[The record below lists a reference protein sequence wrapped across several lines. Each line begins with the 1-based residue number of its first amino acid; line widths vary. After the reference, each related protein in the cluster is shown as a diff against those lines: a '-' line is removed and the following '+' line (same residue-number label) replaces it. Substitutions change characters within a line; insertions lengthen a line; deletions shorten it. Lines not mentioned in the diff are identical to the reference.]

1 MAIGGFLP
9 LEKVYSYNPIPKEL
23 DADEQKFVLGAQG
36 NVWTEYM
43 NTEDQVEDM
52 TFPRMTALSEVV
64 WSPQE
69 SRSWEDFK
77 GRLEHLAKRYDV
89 LDIDYAKHFMESK

>member
-1 MAIGGFLP
+1 
-9 LEKVYSYNPIPKEL
+9 
-23 DADEQKFVLGAQG
+23 
-36 NVWTEYM
+36 
-43 NTEDQVEDM
+43 
-52 TFPRMTALSEVV
+52 MTALSEVV

-89 LDIDYAKHFMESK
+89 LDIDYAKHFLESN